1 MYNGKFKHIHH
12 RHNTVKHLLSN
23 EIIFIDYIKS
33 KENITDPLTKYLS
46 RELVYSLSKG
56 MSLKT

>member
-33 KENITDPLTKYLS
+33 KENITDPLTKCLS